1 MTRRT
6 HVHLGA
12 IAVAAIVTLTAA
24 SCGGGETT
32 ADPTASTPTAGADL
46 TGVVFDVHRDPG

>member
-32 ADPTASTPTAGADL
+32 ADPTTSTPTAGADL

>member
-32 ADPTASTPTAGADL
+32 ADWTASTPTASAEL

>member
-6 HVHLGA
+6 RGHLGA
-12 IAVAAIVTLTAA
+12 IAVAAIVTLAAA

-32 ADPTASTPTAGADL
+32 ADPTASTPTASAEL
-46 TGVVFDVHRDPG
+46 TGIVFDVHRDPG